1 MHAVNFPFIKSI
13 LFKEIDCPN
22 DEKLNRRIKSEFY
35 MFVNCRKWRYMNFIR
50 HGTEEN
56 PYCIFELHENI
67 LYITANSE
75 LIKIFLETIKKFE
88 NIEGSNIKFESDTY
102 QGSETSSYKFHSEK
116 RSEISS

>member
-1 MHAVNFPFIKSI
+1 MQAVNFPFIQSI

-22 DEKLNRRIKSEFY
+22 DEKLNRKIKSEFY
-35 MFVNCRKWRYMNFIR
+35 MFVNRRKWRYMNFIR

-88 NIEGSNIKFESDTY
+88 SDTY
-102 QGSETSSYKFHSEK
+102 QRSKTSAYKFHSK
-116 RSEISS
+116 KWSKISS

>member
-1 MHAVNFPFIKSI
+1 MQAVNLPFIQSI

-22 DEKLNRRIKSEFY
+22 DEKLNRKIKSEFY
-35 MFVNCRKWRYMNFIR
+35 MFVNRRKWRYMNFIR

-88 NIEGSNIKFESDTY
+88 SDTY
-102 QGSETSSYKFHSEK
+102 QRSKTSAYKFHSEK
-116 RSEISS
+116 RSEVSS